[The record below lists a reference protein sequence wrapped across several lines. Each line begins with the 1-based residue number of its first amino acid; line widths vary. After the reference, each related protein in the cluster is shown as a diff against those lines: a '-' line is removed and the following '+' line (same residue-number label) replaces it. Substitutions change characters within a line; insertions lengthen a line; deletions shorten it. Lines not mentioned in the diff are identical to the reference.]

1 MSEQPP
7 YVLSAAFRRPERA
20 KAVYRQAEALLYDQP
35 VDLSAY
41 NLELN
46 GQPLVVVLGNPPPA
60 TVHDRLA
67 RLLATGQ
74 PIAVP
79 EEVLITLY
87 RRSRDAWAK
96 GPWQAYHHRPGQHLP
111 VEEE

>member
-1 MSEQPP
+1 VSEQPP

-20 KAVYRQAEALLYDQP
+20 KAVYRQAETLLYEQP
-35 VDLSAY
+35 VNLSAY

-46 GQPLVVVLGNPPPA
+46 GQPLVIVLGNPPPPS
-60 TVHDRLA
+60 VHERLA

-74 PIAVP
+74 PVAVP
-79 EEVLITLY
+79 EAVLATLY
-87 RRSRDAWAK
+87 RRSRGEWAK
-96 GPWQAYHHRPGQHLP
+96 GPWQEYHHRPGKRIR